1 MSFIWASKLTNGK
14 KVSGRGKWRMK
25 RFTGLMLTAMILGG
39 LANNFVLPNGLSQLT
54 QVQVSDYVTAASVST
69 RTLTSYQI
77 PKAVVQTILDNSLMS
92 DGKTPTADGK
102 TVDNFTIGDVQN
114 LKVLSLA
121 TRTKNS
127 DGTYTSKANAAVADW
142 LESMDYATNNPGSQ
156 VLQTKDVVLG
166 AGNLS
171 DGKIKAQTFLQNG
184 VPTYSD
190 NQYYNPTPVLNILMA
205 IINSAT
211 NATTLDLTGMLSKV
225 PSQTNY
231 GTVHMGILA
240 LLQTPQLTNLKTL
253 NLGDNQIGVDKVTA
267 GFDSN
272 AYYLF
277 RSTTL
282 TSSSVTDLD
291 LSDNGF
297 TTLDDNI
304 LSGIGSQISG
314 LNFAGNNITSISYNN
329 GNTFSNASKSEGG
342 SVNLSGSDNLDVS
355 GNTAYVIAS
364 ALNSGGSSLTLD
376 NKTANALATNQIA
389 NGNSWPGVNSAGF
402 TAIAPQLSGDTVAT
416 IVDKNA
422 TAVTS
427 NVLETI
433 ATKNADA
440 LDSKTLTN
448 LANNN
453 ASAITSNALS
463 SIATNNA
470 GAINSDVVSS
480 VLAKQPDAITSD
492 SLTAIAKNSSD
503 ALGIAVISDI
513 LTKQPDAITSDSL
526 TAIAKNGGDTLGSGV
541 ISDILKTKPDAI
553 TSESLAA
560 VTAGNAGALDAAT
573 LADIAKKVP
582 DAVDSKVI
590 ANIAAQSPDV
600 LTPDLV
606 KDLASSGALDSD
618 TLKTIAVNKP
628 DALSNLSD
636 TDKQKVIEAAGGADK
651 VGDVVNNPTSVPKS
665 EATKPSTD
673 ASGGDETPAST
684 VTVDKTDL
692 SIGTVNLSECTSN
705 SILHATG
712 GLTVSGTL
720 MKGATLSVAADAW
733 QGTDGTVAFK
743 PTFKLAGQES
753 VSNKTIDQSVSAGA
767 GMQSVVSADTA
778 NQAFKLV
785 FDKIGMT
792 NVSGVKAN
800 HTYTGSVRWQVGV
813 MPSETQN

>member
-1 MSFIWASKLTNGK
+1 
-14 KVSGRGKWRMK
+14 MK

-39 LANNFVLPNGLSQLT
+39 LANNFVLPNGLPQLT
-54 QVQVSDYVTAASVST
+54 QVQVSDHVTAASFST

-142 LESMDYATNNPGSQ
+142 LESMDYATKNPGSQ
-156 VLQTKDVVLG
+156 VLQTKDAVLG

-225 PSQTNY
+225 PSKTNY

-329 GNTFSNASKSEGG
+329 GTTFSNASKSEGG

-364 ALNSGGSSLTLD
+364 ALNSGGASLTLD

-389 NGNSWPGVNSAGF
+389 NGNSWPGVNSDGF
-402 TAIAPQLSGDTVAT
+402 TAIVPQLSGDTVAT

-433 ATKNADA
+433 ATKNVDA

-492 SLTAIAKNSSD
+492 SLTAIAKNSGD
-503 ALGIAVISDI
+503 ALGSDVISNI

-526 TAIAKNGGDTLGSGV
+526 TAIAKND
-541 ISDILKTKPDAI
+541 
-553 TSESLAA
+553 
-560 VTAGNAGALDAAT
+560 GNAAT

-582 DAVDSKVI
+582 DAVDSKAI

-606 KDLASSGALDSD
+606 KYLAFSGALDLD

-628 DALSNLSD
+628 DALTNLSD
-636 TDKQKVIEAAGGADK
+636 TDKQNVIEAAGGADK

-673 ASGGDETPAST
+673 VSGGDETPASK

-692 SIGTVNLSECTSN
+692 SFGTVNLSECTSN
-705 SILHATG
+705 SVLHATV

-733 QGTDGTVAFK
+733 QGADGTVAFK
-743 PTFKLAGQES
+743 PTFKLDGQE
-753 VSNKTIDQSVSAGA
+753 
-767 GMQSVVSADTA
+767 
-778 NQAFKLV
+778 
-785 FDKIGMT
+785 
-792 NVSGVKAN
+792 
-800 HTYTGSVRWQVGV
+800 
-813 MPSETQN
+813 

>member
-1 MSFIWASKLTNGK
+1 
-14 KVSGRGKWRMK
+14 MK

-39 LANNFVLPNGLSQLT
+39 LANNFVLSNGLSQLT
-54 QVQVSDYVTAASVST
+54 QVQVSDHVTAASVST

-121 TRTKNS
+121 TRTKNN
-127 DGTYTSKANAAVADW
+127 DGTYSSKASAAVADW
-142 LESMDYATNNPGSQ
+142 LGSLDFKLTDAGAQQLVTN
-156 VLQTKDVVLG
+156 DAVLG
-166 AGNLS
+166 AGYLS
-171 DGKIKAQTFLQNG
+171 NGETSTESMLENG
-184 VPTYSD
+184 VVKWSGG
-190 NQYYNPTPVLNILMA
+190 NQYYDPTPVLNIFMA
-205 IINSAT
+205 IVNSAT

-225 PSQTNY
+225 PKQSNY
-231 GTVHMGILA
+231 DGVHMAILS
-240 LLQTPQLTNLKTL
+240 LVKTPQLKNLKTL
-253 NLGDNQIGVDKVTA
+253 NLGDNQIGTDKITA
-267 GFDSN
+267 GIDNN

-282 TSSSVTDLD
+282 TSSTVTDLD

-304 LSGIGSQISG
+304 LSGIGSQISN

-329 GNTFSNASKSEGG
+329 GATFSNATSKSDGG
-342 SVNLSGSDNLDVS
+342 SVNLSGSDNLDIS
-355 GNTAYVIAS
+355 GGTAYVIAS

-492 SLTAIAKNSSD
+492 SLTAIAKNSGD
-503 ALGIAVISDI
+503 ALGSAVISDI

-526 TAIAKNGGDTLGSGV
+526 TAIAKNSGDTLGSGV

-628 DALSNLSD
+628 DALTNLSD

-673 ASGGDETPAST
+673 VSGGDETPAST

-692 SIGTVNLSECTSN
+692 SFGTVNLSECTSN
-705 SILHATG
+705 SVLHATG

-733 QGTDGTVAFK
+733 QGADGTVAFK

-753 VSNKTIDQSVSAGA
+753 VSNKTIDQSVSAGT

-778 NQAFKLV
+778 NQSFKLV